1 MRKESTIY
9 SEYKLISL
17 LMLQVTSVL
26 SMGNNTMN
34 VEQKEKNQQ

>member
-17 LMLQVTSVL
+17 LMFQVTSVL

>member
-1 MRKESTIY
+1 MQESTIY

-17 LMLQVTSVL
+17 LMFQVTSVL